1 MYSDHQRKKVAEYAR
16 FHGIR
21 PAARKFGVNRRYIGR
36 WLNERIEE
44 VKTGAKPK
52 RKNMKSQRRKLSY
65 NSKLDEDILQ
75 WLMEKRE
82 KEIAVSRLV
91 LQAHAKSI
99 ISKEVPTFKASDCW
113 LQRFMKRHKLVLRAR
128 SSLAQR
134 LPGDLEERMITFY
147 SKLKEIREKHDILI
161 RLICNM
167 DETPVY
173 FDVVPGK
180 TLHNKGCKTIKV
192 RTTGAEKRHATD
204 VLGCTA
210 VSHLLPPMIIFK
222 GKRLLKVLQVPS
234 GFIVCLREKAWMDE
248 SLMFHWI
255 NEIWLKHSKSEQSLV
270 VLDSFKGHTTE
281 FVFHTFER
289 ANCLVSVIPGGCT
302 SVLQPVDV
310 SLNKPFKDVLR
321 KEWVQYIIEQS
332 EADPTPSGKLQVPSK
347 QHIINWVEKAWD
359 HLRV

>member
-332 EADPTPSGKLQVPSK
+332 EADPTPS
-347 QHIINWVEKAWD
+347 
-359 HLRV
+359 